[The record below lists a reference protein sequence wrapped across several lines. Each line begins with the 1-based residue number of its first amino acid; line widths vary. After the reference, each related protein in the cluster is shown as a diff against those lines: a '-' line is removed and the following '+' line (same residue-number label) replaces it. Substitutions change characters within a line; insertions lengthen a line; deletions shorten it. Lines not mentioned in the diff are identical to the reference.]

1 MSVESGGLGYIFQC
15 IVRVPERIIDADL
28 FFNLKTAEATIRD
41 PDGMDLRDEL
51 SARKHARTVACE
63 LMRHRE
69 ALTRSWRLD
78 VRDGD
83 GRQCFDLLF
92 ATVDKAPR
100 RARGHAMV

>member
-1 MSVESGGLGYIFQC
+1 VSVESGRLGYIFQC